1 MEVNE
6 LILLIKKKIKK
17 HILIQ
22 NITVIDKT
30 YLHEKHL
37 SHEVG
42 KFHFEL
48 RIKSEELRMYS
59 KIQSNKKIYK
69 ILDDE
74 IKKYIHSIQ
83 ILIS

>member
-6 LILLIKKKIKK
+6 LILLIKKKIEEN
-17 HILIQ
+17 ILIQ
-22 NITVIDKT
+22 NITITDKT

-48 RIKSEELRMYS
+48 RIKSEELKKYS
-59 KIQSNKKIYK
+59 KILASKKIYK
-69 ILDDE
+69 ILDYE

-83 ILIS
+83 ILIN

>member
-6 LILLIKKKIKK
+6 LILLIKKKIEQ
-17 HILIQ
+17 HILIE
-22 NITVIDKT
+22 NIIITDKT

-37 SHEVG
+37 SYEVG
-42 KFHFEL
+42 KFHLEL
-48 RIKSEELRMYS
+48 RIKSEELKTYS
-59 KIQSNKKIYK
+59 KIQSSKKIYK

-83 ILIS
+83 ILIN

>member
-42 KFHFEL
+42 KFHLKLIIESKEL
-48 RIKSEELRMYS
+48 K
-59 KIQSNKKIYK
+59 KISQIESNKKIYK
-69 ILDDE
+69 ILNYE
-74 IKKYIHSIQ
+74 LKNYIHSIQ

>member
-6 LILLIKKKIKK
+6 LILLIKKKIEQ
-17 HILIQ
+17 HILIE
-22 NITVIDKT
+22 NITITDKT

-48 RIKSEELRMYS
+48 RIKSEELRMYN

>member
-48 RIKSEELRMYS
+48 RIKSEELRMYN
-59 KIQSNKKIYK
+59 KIESNKKIYK

>member
-6 LILLIKKKIKK
+6 LILLIKKKIEEN
-17 HILIQ
+17 ILIQ
-22 NITVIDKT
+22 NIIITDKT
-30 YLHEKHL
+30 HLHKKHL
-37 SHEVG
+37 SHEIG

-48 RIKSEELRMYS
+48 RIKSEELRKYS
-59 KIQSNKKIYK
+59 KIESNKKIYK

-83 ILIS
+83 ILIN

>member
-48 RIKSEELRMYS
+48 RIKSEELRMYN

>member
-48 RIKSEELRMYS
+48 RIKSEELRMYN

-83 ILIS
+83 ILIN

>member
-42 KFHFEL
+42 KFHLEL
-48 RIKSEELRMYS
+48 RIKSEELRMYN
-59 KIQSNKKIYK
+59 KIESNKKIYK

>member
-42 KFHFEL
+42 KFHLEL
-48 RIKSEELRMYS
+48 RIKSEELS
-59 KIQSNKKIYK
+59 KYNKVQATKKIYK
-69 ILDDE
+69 ILDEE
-74 IKKYIHSIQ
+74 IKKNIHSIQ
-83 ILIS
+83 ILIN